1 MVNKLSTAKRP
12 KLKTPGNHAHKK
24 QPNTC
29 AEGSGVGGAITPEDG
44 GPNARLTGSLCTA
57 QLNSRLLPHLP
68 QHKFH
73 SGELEREK
81 LWT

>member
-1 MVNKLSTAKRP
+1 MVNKLSTAKRL

-44 GPNARLTGSLCTA
+44 GPNARLCTA